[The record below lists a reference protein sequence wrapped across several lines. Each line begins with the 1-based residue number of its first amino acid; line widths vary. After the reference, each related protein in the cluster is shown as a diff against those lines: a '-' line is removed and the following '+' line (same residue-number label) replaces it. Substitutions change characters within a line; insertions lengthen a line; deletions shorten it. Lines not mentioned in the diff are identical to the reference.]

1 MRQITALNSRQPL
14 YARIFRVL
22 IALLS
27 LVPQGGCKMSAQGR
41 NVDGVRDFQAGQY
54 HSAIQRFQRSLTL
67 DPNNADAYYNLA
79 ATYYALG
86 KQNNDSALLQQ
97 AEGLYHQ
104 CLDLNPDH
112 VACYR
117 GLASLLVDTGR
128 QESAFT
134 LVKRWAER
142 SYYSAEPRIE
152 LARLYE
158 EFNDSESAAQHLT
171 DALQIDATNARAWTA
186 MGQLREKRG
195 ELAQA
200 LANYQQAQRLNTNQQ
215 TLSARIAALQQNLN
229 ARNAPQSPPTQ
240 MVNAPS
246 PFPQR

>member
-1 MRQITALNSRQPL
+1 MMAQPL
-14 YARIFRVL
+14 LRMVVGLTAVL
-22 IALLS
+22 
-27 LVPQGGCKMSAQGR
+27 PHGGCKMSAQGR

-54 HSAIQRFQRSLTL
+54 HGAIQQFQRSLTL

-86 KQNNDSALLQQ
+86 KQNNDPALLQQ

-112 VACYR
+112 VSCYR
-117 GLASLLVDTGR
+117 GLASLLVDSGR

-158 EFNDSESAAQHLT
+158 EFNDNESATQHLT
-171 DALQIDATNARAWTA
+171 DALQIDAANVRAWTA

-200 LANYQQAQRLNTNQQ
+200 LANYQQAQGLNPHQPALT
-215 TLSARIAALQQNLN
+215 ARIAALQQNLS
-229 ARNAPQSPPTQ
+229 ARNLPAAPAAQ

>member
-1 MRQITALNSRQPL
+1 MLPH
-14 YARIFRVL
+14 
-22 IALLS
+22 
-27 LVPQGGCKMSAQGR
+27 GGCKMSAQGR

-54 HSAIQRFQRSLTL
+54 HSAIQRFQRSLTI

-86 KQNNDSALLQQ
+86 KLNNDTALMQQ

-152 LARLYE
+152 LARLYD
-158 EFNDSESAAQHLT
+158 EFQDYDTATQHLT
-171 DALQIDATNARAWTA
+171 DALQIDATNVRAWTA
-186 MGQLREKRG
+186 MGQLREKQG
-195 ELAQA
+195 QLAQA
-200 LANYQQAQRLNTNQQ
+200 LANYQQAQRLNQHQ
-215 TLSARIAALQQNLN
+215 PGLSTRIASLQQNLH
-229 ARNAPQSPPTQ
+229 ARNTPVAPPTQ
-240 MVNAPS
+240 MVNAPA